1 MICHTPK
8 HGVWHLSQVSSMFW
22 NKVIISLHED
32 VLDLQRPLHLVLG
45 LQIKLRLTKII
56 PHDYPCQKTWGLTP
70 KSSLQH
76 VQNQINNFT
85 PWRHPWPPTVPEP
98 CSWPSE
104 RSEAHTNGPIWF
116 PMPKNM
122 GFDTKIK
129 CQIQIN
135 NFTPWRGPW
144 PPTAPP
150 PISWPSDQSEAHENG
165 PTWFPMVPH
174 AKEHGV
180 WHQNQVSIA
189 WPEIFDTLWK
199 TYGEPNSTRL
209 SRVLLLGA
217 PVWATRDLHFWIPR

>member
-1 MICHTPK
+1 MKTFLTSSGPSTLFLTFRSSWGSQKWSHMIPHVKK
-8 HGVWHLSQVSSMFW
+8 HEVWHQNQVSSMFRT
-22 NKVIISLHED
+22 KLIISLLED
-32 VLDLQRPLHLVLG
+32 VLGLLQSLNPVLDLQND
-45 LQIKLRLTKII
+45 LRLT
-56 PHDYPCQKTWGLTP
+56 QM
-70 KSSLQH
+70 
-76 VQNQINNFT
+76 
-85 PWRHPWPPTVPEP
+85 VPYDSP
-98 CSWPSE
+98 
-104 RSEAHTNGPIWF
+104 WF

-199 TYGEPNSTRL
+199 T
-209 SRVLLLGA
+209 
-217 PVWATRDLHFWIPR
+217 

>member
-1 MICHTPK
+1 MWVSEWSTKEISHAKEHLVWLIPHVKK
-8 HGVWHLSQVSSMFW
+8 HEVWHQNQVSSMFRT
-22 NKVIISLHED
+22 KLIISLLED
-32 VLDLQRPLHLVLG
+32 VLGLLQSLNPVLDLQND
-45 LQIKLRLTKII
+45 LRLT
-56 PHDYPCQKTWGLTP
+56 QM
-70 KSSLQH
+70 
-76 VQNQINNFT
+76 
-85 PWRHPWPPTVPEP
+85 VPYDSP
-98 CSWPSE
+98 
-104 RSEAHTNGPIWF
+104 WF

-144 PPTAPP
+144 PPTVPP

-199 TYGEPNSTRL
+199 TCGEPNSTRL
-209 SRVLLLGA
+209 SRVFLFGA
-217 PVWATRDLHFWIPR
+217 PVWATRDSHFWIPH